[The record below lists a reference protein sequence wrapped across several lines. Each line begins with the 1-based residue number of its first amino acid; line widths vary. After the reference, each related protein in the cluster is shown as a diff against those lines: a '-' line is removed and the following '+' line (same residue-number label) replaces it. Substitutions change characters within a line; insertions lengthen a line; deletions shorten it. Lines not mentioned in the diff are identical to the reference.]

1 MQIKTTTSDINI
13 IFGGNFRIKMTVTI
27 FQTTPITTNAVYLL
41 TDSRQLIFPQQTLFF
56 AIRGVRHDG
65 HQFIADLYQKGVRQF
80 VVEQKSLTDSL
91 LTTLESF
98 ENAQIWAVESS
109 LKALQDIA
117 KQHRSQFDIPVI
129 GLTGSNGKTIVKEW
143 LGQLLSTDYRIVK
156 SPKSYNSQI
165 GVPLSVW
172 QINDTHTLGIFE
184 AGISQLHEM
193 KPLQE
198 IIQPSIG
205 IFTNVGSAHDE
216 GFRSRKQKVTEK
228 LRLFTQCNQLI
239 YRADYSDID
248 EEVRLILKP
257 VNPKCELISWGS
269 TENALIKADWHQD
282 TDQTYVVLNSVL
294 ERYNNQLFSIPFT
307 DEASVENCI
316 HCLILMLMLGIP
328 SAEIRQRVARLRP
341 ISMRLELKEG
351 INDCYLIDD
360 TYNNDLV
367 GLTIALNFLSQQEQ
381 RLKKVAILSDLLQTG
396 QKEEE
401 LYTQIN
407 TLLQQKGVQQL
418 IAIGEAF
425 ERNAHLIQVQSQYF
439 ATTNDFLAKFPIQS
453 FSDALVL
460 IKGARAFQFERI
472 VHRLQQKVH
481 GTVLEINLDALTHN
495 LNFYRNR
502 VGNETKI
509 MVMVK
514 AFAYGSGS
522 AEVAQLLQFHRVDY
536 LAVAY
541 ADEGVLLRQNG
552 IELPIMVMNPSA
564 STFDKLIEYHLE
576 PEIYSHKV
584 LDEWLDFHP
593 PVSSSNEN
601 TGVAASKVPIH
612 LKLDTGMHRLG
623 FTEADLPLLIYKL
636 QQSPSTEVASVFS
649 HLAGADEAIHNE
661 FTRRQY
667 ERFISGA
674 AQLEKALGY
683 RPLCHLLNSAGIVRF
698 PDYKL
703 DMVRLGIGLYGVEVN
718 RLEQRSLQLIGTFKT
733 VVSQVKHLPAGETV
747 GYSRTGVLE
756 KASSIATIALGYA
769 DGYDR
774 RFSKGVGKVLINGAL
789 CPVVGNVCMDMTMV
803 DATGVTVQEGDEVII
818 FGNDLPITQLAD
830 QIGTIPYELL
840 TGISER
846 VKRVFYKE

>member
-1 MQIKTTTSDINI
+1 
-13 IFGGNFRIKMTVTI
+13 MTATI
-27 FQTTPITTNAVYLL
+27 FQTSPIATDAVYLL
-41 TDSRQLIFPQQTLFF
+41 TDSRQLIFPQQTIFF
-56 AIRGVRHDG
+56 AIKGVRHDG
-65 HQFIADLYQKGVRQF
+65 HQFISELYQKGVRQF
-80 VVEQKSLTDSL
+80 VVEQKSLTVSL
-91 LTTLESF
+91 INTLESF
-98 ENAQIWAVESS
+98 VNAQIWSVESS
-109 LKALQDIA
+109 LKALQDVS
-117 KQHRSQFDIPVI
+117 KQHRAQYDIPVVGI
-129 GLTGSNGKTIVKEW
+129 TGSNGKTIVKEW
-143 LGQLLSTDYRIVK
+143 LGQLLSADYRIVK

-172 QINDTHTLGIFE
+172 QMNDTHTLGIFE

-193 KPLQE
+193 KSLQE

-205 IFTNVGSAHDE
+205 IFTNIGSAHDE

-228 LRLFTQCNQLI
+228 LRLFTQCQQLI

-248 EEVRLILKP
+248 EEIRLILKP

-269 TENALIKADWHQD
+269 AENVLIKAEWHQD
-282 TDQTYVVLNSVL
+282 TDQTYVVLNSAL
-294 ERYNNQLFSIPFT
+294 ERYDNQLFAIPFT

-316 HCLILMLMLGIP
+316 HCLILMLTLGIP
-328 SAEIRQRVARLRP
+328 SAEIRQRAARLRP

-367 GLTIALNFLSQQEQ
+367 GLTMALNFLGQQEQ
-381 RLKKVAILSDLLQTG
+381 RSQKVTILSDLLQTG
-396 QKEEE
+396 QKEDE
-401 LYTQIN
+401 LYAQIN

-425 ERNAHLIQVQSQYF
+425 ARNAHLIQVEARYF
-439 ATTNDFLAKFPIQS
+439 ATTNDFLAKFPLQS
-453 FSDALVL
+453 FKDALVL
-460 IKGARAFQFERI
+460 IKGARPFQFERI

-502 VGNETKI
+502 VGNDTKI

-541 ADEGVLLRQNG
+541 TDEGVLLRQNG

-564 STFDKLIEYHLE
+564 STFEKLFEYHLE
-576 PEIYSHKV
+576 PEIYSHKI
-584 LDEWLDFHP
+584 LDEWINFQPTALTSGEEID
-593 PVSSSNEN
+593 PVYIE
-601 TGVAASKVPIH
+601 VPIH
-612 LKLDTGMHRLG
+612 IKLDTGMHRLG
-623 FTEADLPLLIYKL
+623 FTEADLPLLLYKL
-636 QQSPSTEVASVFS
+636 QQNPSLKVASVFS

-661 FTRRQY
+661 FTRQQY
-667 ERFISGA
+667 ERFLAGA
-674 AQLEKALGY
+674 AQLEQTLSY
-683 RPLCHLLNSAGIVRF
+683 RPLRHLLNSAGIVRF
-698 PDYKL
+698 PEYKL

-718 RLEQRSLQLIGTFKT
+718 RLEQRSLQQIGTFKT
-733 VVSQVKHLPAGETV
+733 VVSQVKHLLPGETI
-747 GYSRTGVLE
+747 GYSRMGVLE

-774 RFSKGVGKVLINGAL
+774 RFSKGMGKVLINGAM

-818 FGNDLPITQLAD
+818 FGNDLPIIQLAD

-846 VKRVFYKE
+846 VKRIFYKE

>member
-1 MQIKTTTSDINI
+1 
-13 IFGGNFRIKMTVTI
+13 MTATI
-27 FQTTPITTNAVYLL
+27 FQNTPIDTDATYLL
-41 TDSRQLIFPQQTLFF
+41 TDSRQLVFPQQTLFF
-56 AIRGVRHDG
+56 AIKGERHDG
-65 HQFIADLYQKGVRQF
+65 HQFIAELYKKGVRQF
-80 VVEQKSLTDSL
+80 VVEQKALSDTL
-91 LTTLESF
+91 LTALDAF
-98 ENAQIWAVESS
+98 ENAQLWEVESS
-109 LKALQDIA
+109 LKALQDVV
-117 KQHRSQFDIPVI
+117 KRHRAQFDIPVI
-129 GLTGSNGKTIVKEW
+129 GITGSNGKTIVKEW
-143 LGQLLSTDYRIVK
+143 LGQLLSADYRIVK

-172 QINDTHTLGIFE
+172 QMNETHTLGIFE
-184 AGISQLHEM
+184 AGISQIHEM
-193 KPLQE
+193 KSLQE
-198 IIQPSIG
+198 IIQPTIG
-205 IFTNVGSAHDE
+205 IFTNIGSAHDE

-248 EEVRLILKP
+248 EEIRLILKS

-269 TENALIKADWHQD
+269 GENCLIQAEWHQD
-282 TDQTYVVLNSVL
+282 TEQTYVVLNSSVAL
-294 ERYNNQLFSIPFT
+294 YDNQLFSIPFT

-316 HCLILMLMLGIP
+316 HCLIVMLTMGIP
-328 SAEIRQRVARLRP
+328 SSEIRQRVARLRP

-351 INDCYLIDD
+351 INNCYLIDD

-381 RLKKVAILSDLLQTG
+381 RSQKVAILSDLLQTG
-396 QKEEE
+396 QKEDE

-407 TLLQQKGVQQL
+407 TLLQGKGVQKL

-425 ERNAHLIQVQSQYF
+425 ERNAHLIQVEAHYF
-439 ATTNDFLAKFPIQS
+439 ATTNDFLAKFSTQS
-453 FSDALVL
+453 FRDALVL
-460 IKGARAFQFERI
+460 IKGARTFQFERI

-502 VGNETKI
+502 VGNDTRI

-552 IELPIMVMNPSA
+552 IELPIMVMNPSP
-564 STFDKLIEYHLE
+564 STFDKLVEYQLE
-576 PEIYSHKV
+576 PEIYSHKI
-584 LDEWLDFHP
+584 LDEWLNF
-593 PVSSSNEN
+593 PVLSPTNEDESEL
-601 TGVAASKVPIH
+601 TRQEVPIH

-636 QQSPSTEVASVFS
+636 QQHPSLIIASIFS
-649 HLAGADEAIHNE
+649 HLAGADEALHND
-661 FTRRQY
+661 FTRLQY

-674 AQLEKALGY
+674 TQLEEALGY
-683 RPLCHLLNSAGIVRF
+683 KPLRHILNSAGIVRF

-718 RLEQRSLQLIGTFKT
+718 RLEQRALQQIGTFKT
-733 VVSQVKHLPAGETV
+733 VISQVKHLPIGETI
-747 GYSRTGVLE
+747 GYSRKGILE

-818 FGNDLPITQLAD
+818 FGNDLPIMQLAD

-846 VKRVFYKE
+846 VKRVFFKE